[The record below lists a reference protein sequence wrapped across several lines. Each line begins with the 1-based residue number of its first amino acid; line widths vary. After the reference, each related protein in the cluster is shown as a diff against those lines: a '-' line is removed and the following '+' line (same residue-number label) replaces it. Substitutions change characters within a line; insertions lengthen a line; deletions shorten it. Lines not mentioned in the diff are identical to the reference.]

1 MKSIGIVRKI
11 DDLGRFVIPSEVR
24 CNLNIHTG
32 DPLEMYLEGDKIVLQ
47 KYQPGCVFT
56 GVVNDLI
63 EYKGQKVSVEAIL
76 EMYEI
81 VKKISQKRIKGA
93 S

>member
-1 MKSIGIVRKI
+1 LKSIGIVRKI

-56 GVVNDLI
+56 GAVNDLI
-63 EYKGQKVSVEAIL
+63 EYKGQKVSVTAVAEMNAI
-76 EMYEI
+76 I
-81 VKKISQKRIKGA
+81 AQKRKKDA

>member
-56 GVVNDLI
+56 GAVNDLI
-63 EYKGQKVSVEAIL
+63 EYKGQKVSVTAVAEMNAI
-76 EMYEI
+76 I
-81 VKKISQKRIKGA
+81 AQKRKKDA